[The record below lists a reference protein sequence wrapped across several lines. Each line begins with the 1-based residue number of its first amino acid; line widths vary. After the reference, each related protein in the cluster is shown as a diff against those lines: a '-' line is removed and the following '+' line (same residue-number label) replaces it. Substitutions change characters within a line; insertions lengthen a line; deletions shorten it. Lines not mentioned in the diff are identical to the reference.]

1 MKELIMTPPSTS
13 NTILEYVIVFA
24 LLVISCED
32 VGLDWQLMLIAMR
45 DSMLLDFAPLRI
57 SLVR

>member
-1 MKELIMTPPSTS
+1 MKELIMTPPS

-24 LLVISCED
+24 LLVISCEG

>member
-1 MKELIMTPPSTS
+1 MTPPS

-24 LLVISCED
+24 LLVISCEG